1 MKKALFI
8 LGSVGLLIVVAIVL
22 LAQYGLN
29 KAELELNR
37 QRTEKARQT
46 RLENLRNGKSENPVE
61 DAEILERQIN
71 EPQP

>member
-8 LGSVGLLIVVAIVL
+8 LGAVGLLIVGAIVL